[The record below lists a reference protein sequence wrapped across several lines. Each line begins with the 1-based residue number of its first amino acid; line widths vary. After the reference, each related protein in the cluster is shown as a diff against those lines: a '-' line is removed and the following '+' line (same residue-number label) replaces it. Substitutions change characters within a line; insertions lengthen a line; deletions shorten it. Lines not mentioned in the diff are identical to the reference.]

1 MGVESCESKVVK
13 EVPELGPVLW
23 PYRGRYLTK
32 KSPLAQLSRYR
43 LCRLNIFTCQQN
55 LEPFWRLGRK
65 SKAALRATYYSL
77 GLASLLTTVDSVRH
91 DFSSSLQMQR
101 DKKMLQ
107 LASSL
112 GFMYWI
118 LFFASFTDT
127 NTLMAWNIR
136 HGKNAAFCLNVS
148 VPLAYLPVK
157 GQHANVSGWEHRIFS
172 VCCMSC
178 HSMICFAQTLT
189 TSCLTSWVRPPNRNE
204 SHLYMARGLWTV
216 VLQFLR
222 LQRHPGTTMQSLVTL
237 MPLRQSDSQE
247 WCTS

>member
-43 LCRLNIFTCQQN
+43 LYRLNIFTCQQN

-65 SKAALRATYYSL
+65 SKAALRATYYPL
-77 GLASLLTTVDSVRH
+77 GLASLLTTVGSVGH
-91 DFSSSLQMQR
+91 DLSSFLQMQR
-101 DKKMLQ
+101 
-107 LASSL
+107 SSL

-118 LFFASFTDT
+118 LFFASVTDT
-127 NTLMAWNIR
+127 STLMAWNIR
-136 HGKNAAFCLNVS
+136 QGKNAAFRPDLSVS
-148 VPLAYLPVK
+148 LAYLPVK

-178 HSMICFAQTLT
+178 HSMICFAQALT

-237 MPLRQSDSQE
+237 VPLRQSDSQE